1 MSVSAAAVSGSTR
14 QMLEAMRD
22 VLAAAMDDA
31 DAAVK
36 AQVSG
41 QLLKVVAAIAAL
53 PSEGTSLT
61 DDLAQR
67 RSDRV
72 ATARAS
78 APPKRQREQRGG

>member
-1 MSVSAAAVSGSTR
+1 
-14 QMLEAMRD
+14 MRD
-22 VLAAAMDDA
+22 ELASAMDDA

-36 AQVSG
+36 AQISG
-41 QLLKVVAAIAAL
+41 QLLKVVAAIDGL
-53 PSEGTSLT
+53 PSEGMSLT

-78 APPKRQREQRGG
+78 APPKRQRQQRGG